1 MSYLFSGCSSLKELN
16 LSNFNTKKVTDMA
29 HIFFRCK
36 SLKELNLTNFKTNKN
51 TNMTEMFYGCLNE
64 LKKRIKRQNIHLK
77 V

>member
-1 MSYLFSGCSSLKELN
+1 MFAYCSSLKELN

-36 SLKELNLTNFKTNKN
+36 SLKELDLTNFKTNKY
-51 TNMTEMFYGCLNE
+51 TNMTEMFYGCLTE
-64 LKKRIKRQNIHLK
+64 LKKRIKLQNINIK